1 MVLCENL
8 CGTLRYT
15 MMPKNLIDT
24 HCHIDNA
31 LFDSDFDAVLQRA
44 TDNTVSNIIIP
55 SITANNWQKVRSLSK
70 QYKNLHPA
78 YGLHPMF
85 MSQHCLQDLDLL
97 EQWLQSETVIAVGEC
112 GLDFFIFDQQ
122 GDHQQA
128 KKAQQTLF
136 NAQLDLA
143 QQYQLPVIIHSR
155 QSLDLVLKEIR
166 LRPDL
171 RGVVHSFSGSLQQ
184 AHQLIDQGFYLGFG
198 GPITYTR
205 AKKLRYLVSSLPLDA
220 LLLETDAPDQPDA
233 AHYGQRNEPAFLI
246 NIAQTM
252 AELRAISRQEVARAT
267 TKNAHNLF
275 KFEK

>member
-1 MVLCENL
+1 M
-8 CGTLRYT
+8 TLST
-15 MMPKNLIDT
+15 TAQSLIDT
-24 HCHIDNA
+24 HCHLDHA

-44 TDNTVSNIIIP
+44 TDNIVSDIIIP
-55 SITANNWQKVRSLSK
+55 AITVNNWQKVRSLSK

-85 MSQHCLQDLDLL
+85 MSQHCLHDLDLL
-97 EQWLQSETVIAVGEC
+97 EQWLQSETAIAVGEC
-112 GLDFFIFDQQ
+112 GLDFFILGQQ
-122 GDHQQA
+122 GDQQQA
-128 KKAQQTLF
+128 KQTQQAFF

-143 QQYQLPVIIHSR
+143 QHYQLPVIIHSR
-155 QSLDLVLKEIR
+155 KSLDLVLKEIR

-171 RGVVHSFSGSLQQ
+171 HGVIHSFSGSLQQ

-198 GPITYTR
+198 GPITYIR

-220 LLLETDAPDQPDA
+220 LLLETDAPDQPDTTQ
-233 AHYGQRNEPAFLI
+233 YGQRNEPAFLI
-246 NIAQTM
+246 TIAQTM
-252 AELRAISRQEVARAT
+252 AELRGISPQEVARAT

>member
-1 MVLCENL
+1 
-8 CGTLRYT
+8 

-31 LFDSDFDAVLQRA
+31 LFDRDFDAVLQRA
-44 TDNTVSNIIIP
+44 TDNTVSTIIIP
-55 SITANNWQKVRSLSK
+55 AITANNWQKVRFLSK

-85 MSQHCLQDLDLL
+85 MPQHRLQDLDLL
-97 EQWLQSETVIAVGEC
+97 AQWLQSETAIAVGEC

-122 GDHQQA
+122 GDYQQA
-128 KKAQQTLF
+128 KKAQQALF

-143 QQYQLPVIIHSR
+143 QQYKLPVIIHSR
-155 QSLDLVLKEIR
+155 KSLDLVLKEIR

-198 GPITYTR
+198 GSITYTR
-205 AKKLRYLVSSLPLDA
+205 AKKHRYLVNSLPLDA

-233 AHYGQRNEPAFLI
+233 AHYGRRNEPAFLI
-246 NIAQTM
+246 NIAQTI
-252 AELRAISRQEVARAT
+252 AELREISLQEVARAT

-275 KFEK
+275 RFEK